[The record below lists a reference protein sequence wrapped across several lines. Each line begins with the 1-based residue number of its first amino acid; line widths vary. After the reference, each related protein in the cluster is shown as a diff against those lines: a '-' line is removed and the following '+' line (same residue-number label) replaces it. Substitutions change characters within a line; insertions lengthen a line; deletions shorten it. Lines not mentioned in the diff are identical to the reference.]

1 MSNSIKFAIIGG
13 LLLIAVII
21 VLIIVSNTKKTNVKK
36 SIDELNVRFNSVKT
50 VPLAFKLSKAQAM
63 AKRNDDTSIKVKEY
77 YQKYED
83 AQKNIDYISSRLED
97 LDDLFASRKYGECNR
112 TIEEI
117 NENLEQSEKEVK
129 DIDKFLEKFSQKEN
143 EQREQSAKL
152 KEEFRDL
159 KLYINRNSNTL
170 SIAFDGIEKKV
181 QNVENLFSTSEEFMY
196 VGDYLSSQDCLEK
209 IQDNIIDIKAS
220 VKKIPDLINDT
231 KGVIPT
237 LVEEVN
243 RQYALLRQRGVY
255 TKHLE
260 VEKKLDEVKNVVSE
274 DIKTLT
280 GGDIGSVKQDNADL
294 KDKLNALLSDMNKEG
309 DAYQKVRTVSD
320 DIALKL
326 NETKGLLNYVRVA
339 YNKDSKRFGIEDLS
353 TYLSEKEENINKCQ
367 ADFIELNQ
375 DVASNDS
382 ASTLLLEKAEVILNK
397 VNEDAT
403 SLMEHKVTF
412 DKNATDEQRAKGQLM
427 KLQVVLNEVEV
438 KVLEYH
444 LPTIADSYSDDLKNG
459 REKIAKIKEQLAMV
473 PIDIDELNTTLD
485 DAIDFIYK
493 FYNNVNNIVG
503 MAIMV
508 ENAIVFGNKYRSTYP
523 EVERDLS
530 KAEFS
535 YLNGEYTKALTMAIS
550 CMEKLFPNSS
560 DNTYLENN

>member
-1 MSNSIKFAIIGG
+1 MSDSIKFAVIGG
-13 LLLIAVII
+13 LLLVAVVI
-21 VLIIVSNTKKTNVKK
+21 VLIIVSNTKKTNAKK
-36 SIDELNVRFNSVKT
+36 SIDEINVRFNSVKT

-63 AKRNDDTSIKVKEY
+63 AKRNDDTSIEVKEY

-97 LDDLFASRKYGECNR
+97 LDDLFASRKYGECSH

-159 KLYINRNSNTL
+159 KLHINRNSNAL
-170 SIAFDGIEKKV
+170 SISFDGIEKKV
-181 QNVENLFSTSEEFMY
+181 QSVENLFSTSEEFMY

-231 KGVIPT
+231 KGVVPT

-280 GGDIGSVKQDNADL
+280 SGDIGNVKQDNADL
-294 KDKLNALLSDMNKEG
+294 KDKLNALLNDMNKEG

-326 NETKGLLNYVRVA
+326 NETKSLLNYVRVA

-353 TYLSEKEENINKCQ
+353 TYLSEKEENINRCQ

-375 DVASNDS
+375 DIASNDT
-382 ASTLLLEKAEVILNK
+382 ASTLLLEKAENILNK

-444 LPTIADSYSDDLKNG
+444 LPTIADSYTDDLKNG

-473 PIDIDELNTTLD
+473 PIDIEELKSSLD

>member
-1 MSNSIKFAIIGG
+1 MSDSIKFAVIGG
-13 LLLIAVII
+13 LLLVAVII

-36 SIDELNVRFNSVKT
+36 SIDEINVRFNSVKT

-63 AKRNDDTSIKVKEY
+63 AKRNDDTSIEVKEY

-97 LDDLFASRKYGECNR
+97 LDDLFASRKYGECSH

-159 KLYINRNSNTL
+159 KLHINRNSNAL

-231 KGVIPT
+231 KGVVPT

-280 GGDIGSVKQDNADL
+280 SGDIGNVKQDNADL
-294 KDKLNALLSDMNKEG
+294 KDKLNALLNDMNKEG

-326 NETKGLLNYVRVA
+326 NETKGLLNYVKVA

-353 TYLSEKEENINKCQ
+353 TYLSEKEENINRCQ

-375 DVASNDS
+375 DIASNDT
-382 ASTLLLEKAEVILNK
+382 AGTLLLEKAENILNK

-444 LPTIADSYSDDLKNG
+444 LPTIADSYTDDLKNG

-473 PIDIDELNTTLD
+473 PIDIEELNSSLD

>member
-1 MSNSIKFAIIGG
+1 MSNNVKFAIIGG
-13 LLLIAVII
+13 LLLVAVII

-63 AKRNDDTSIKVKEY
+63 AKRNDDTSIEVKEY

-83 AQKNIDYISSRLED
+83 AQRNIDYINSRLED
-97 LDDLFASRKYGECNR
+97 LDDLFASRKYGECNQ

-117 NENLEQSEKEVK
+117 NDNLELSEKEVK

-152 KEEFRDL
+152 KEEFREL
-159 KLYINRNSNTL
+159 KLYINKNSNTL
-170 SIAFDGIEKKV
+170 SIAFDGIEKKI

-220 VKKIPDLINDT
+220 AKKIPELINDT

-237 LVEEVN
+237 LIEEVN

-260 VEKKLDEVKNVVSE
+260 VEKKLNEVQNVVSE
-274 DIKTLT
+274 DIKILT
-280 GGDIGSVKQDNADL
+280 TGDIGNVKQDNADS
-294 KDKLNALLSDMNKEG
+294 KDKLNTLLNKLNNES

-320 DIALKL
+320 NIALKL
-326 NETKGLLNYVRVA
+326 NETKGLLNYVKVA

-353 TYLSEKEENINKCQ
+353 TYLSEKEENVNKFQ

-375 DVASNDS
+375 DIASNDS
-382 ASTLLLEKAEVILNK
+382 ASTLLLEKGEDILSK
-397 VNEDAT
+397 VNADAT

-444 LPTIADSYSDDLKNG
+444 LPTIADSYIDDLKIG
-459 REKIAKIKEQLAMV
+459 REKIAEIKEQLAKV
-473 PIDIDELNTTLD
+473 PIDIEQLNKSLD
-485 DAIDFIYK
+485 NAIDFIYK

-550 CMEKLFPNSS
+550 CMEKLFPNSN
-560 DNTYLENN
+560 DNAYLENN

>member
-1 MSNSIKFAIIGG
+1 MSNNVKFAIIGG
-13 LLLIAVII
+13 LLLVAVII

-63 AKRNDDTSIKVKEY
+63 AKRNDDTSIEVKEY

-83 AQKNIDYISSRLED
+83 AQRNIDYINSRLED
-97 LDDLFASRKYGECNR
+97 LDDLFASRKYGECNQ

-117 NENLEQSEKEVK
+117 NDNLELSEKEVK

-152 KEEFRDL
+152 KEEFREL
-159 KLYINRNSNTL
+159 KLYINKNSNTL
-170 SIAFDGIEKKV
+170 SIAFDGIEKKI

-220 VKKIPDLINDT
+220 AKKIPELINDT

-237 LVEEVN
+237 LIEEVN

-260 VEKKLDEVKNVVSE
+260 VEKKLNEVQNVVSE
-274 DIKTLT
+274 DIKILT
-280 GGDIGSVKQDNADL
+280 TGDIGNVKQDNADS
-294 KDKLNALLSDMNKEG
+294 KDKLNTLLNKLNNES

-320 DIALKL
+320 NIALKL
-326 NETKGLLNYVRVA
+326 NETKGLLNYVKVA

-353 TYLSEKEENINKCQ
+353 TYLSEKEENVNKFQ

-375 DVASNDS
+375 DIASNDS
-382 ASTLLLEKAEVILNK
+382 ASTLLLEKGEDILSK
-397 VNEDAT
+397 VNADAT

-444 LPTIADSYSDDLKNG
+444 LPTIADSYIDDLKIG
-459 REKIAKIKEQLAMV
+459 REKIAEIKEQLAKV
-473 PIDIDELNTTLD
+473 PIDIEQLNKSLD
-485 DAIDFIYK
+485 NAIDFIYK

>member
-1 MSNSIKFAIIGG
+1 MSNNVKFAIIGG
-13 LLLIAVII
+13 LLLVAVVI

-63 AKRNDDTSIKVKEY
+63 AKRNDDTSTEIKQY

-83 AQKNIDYISSRLED
+83 AQRNIDYINSRLED
-97 LDDLFASRKYGECNR
+97 LDDLFASRKYSECNQ

-117 NENLEQSEKEVK
+117 IDNLELSEKEVK

-152 KEEFRDL
+152 KEEFREL
-159 KLYINRNSNTL
+159 KLYINKNSNTL
-170 SIAFDGIEKKV
+170 SIAFDGIEKKI

-220 VKKIPDLINDT
+220 VKKIPELINDT

-237 LVEEVN
+237 LIEEVN

-260 VEKKLDEVKNVVSE
+260 VEKKLNEVKNVVSE
-274 DIKTLT
+274 DIKILT
-280 GGDIGSVKQDNADL
+280 TGDIGDVKQDNADS
-294 KDKLNALLSDMNKEG
+294 KDKLNTLLNKLNNES

-320 DIALKL
+320 SIALKL
-326 NETKGLLNYVRVA
+326 NETKGLLNYVKVA

-353 TYLSEKEENINKCQ
+353 TYLSEKEENVNKFQ

-375 DVASNDS
+375 DIASNDS
-382 ASTLLLEKAEVILNK
+382 ASTLLLEKGEDILSK
-397 VNEDAT
+397 VNADAT

-444 LPTIADSYSDDLKNG
+444 LPTIADSYIDDLKIG
-459 REKIAKIKEQLAMV
+459 REKIAEIKEQLAKV
-473 PIDIDELNTTLD
+473 PIDIEQLNKSLD

-560 DNTYLENN
+560 DNAYLENN

>member
-1 MSNSIKFAIIGG
+1 MSNNVKFAVIGG
-13 LLLIAVII
+13 LLLLAVII
-21 VLIIVSNTKKTNVKK
+21 VVIIVSNTKKTNIKK
-36 SIDELNVRFNSVKT
+36 SIDELNIRFNSVKT

-63 AKRNDDTSIKVKEY
+63 AKRNDDTSSEVKQY
-77 YQKYED
+77 YQKYEE
-83 AQKNIDYISSRLED
+83 AQKNIDYISSLLEE
-97 LDDLFASRKYGECNR
+97 LEDLFASRKYNDCKQ
-112 TIEEI
+112 TIDDI

-143 EQREQSAKL
+143 EQREHSAKL
-152 KEEFRDL
+152 KEEFREL
-159 KLYINRNSNTL
+159 KLYINNNSNSL
-170 SIAFDGIEKKV
+170 SIAFEGIEKKV

-220 VKKIPDLINDT
+220 VKKIPALINDT

-237 LVEEVN
+237 LVDEVN

-260 VEKKLDEVKNVVSE
+260 IEKKLDEVNGMVSE
-274 DIKTLT
+274 DIKVLT
-280 GGDIGSVKQDNADL
+280 SGDIGNVKQDNVEI
-294 KDKLNALLSDMNKEG
+294 KDKLNALLENLNNESE
-309 DAYQKVRTVSD
+309 AYNNVRTVSD
-320 DIALKL
+320 DIASKL
-326 NETKGLLNYVRVA
+326 NETKSLLNYVNVA
-339 YNKDSKRFGIEDLS
+339 YKKDSKRFGIQDLS
-353 TYLSEKEENINKCQ
+353 SYLSEKEENINKCQ

-375 DVASNDS
+375 DIASNDS
-382 ASTLLLEKAEVILNK
+382 ASSVLLKRANTIFDS
-397 VNEDAT
+397 VNDDAT
-403 SLMEHKVTF
+403 SLMEHKIAF

-444 LPTIADSYSDDLKNG
+444 LPAIADSYTDDLKNG
-459 REKIAKIKEQLAMV
+459 REKIGKIKEQLAMV
-473 PIDIDELNTTLD
+473 PIDIEELNKTLD

-535 YLNGEYTKALTMAIS
+535 YINGEYTKALTMAIS

>member
-1 MSNSIKFAIIGG
+1 MSNNVKFAIIGG

-63 AKRNDDTSIKVKEY
+63 AKRNDDTSTEVKEY

-83 AQKNIDYISSRLED
+83 AQRNIDYISSRLES
-97 LDDLFASRKYGECNR
+97 LDDLFASKKYAECNR
-112 TIEEI
+112 AIEEI
-117 NENLEQSEKEVK
+117 NENLEESEKEVK

-152 KEEFRDL
+152 KEEFREL
-159 KLYINRNSNTL
+159 KLYINKNSNTL
-170 SIAFDGIEKKV
+170 SIAYDGIEKKV
-181 QNVENLFSTSEEFMY
+181 LNVEDLFSTSEEFMY
-196 VGDYLSSQDCLEK
+196 VSDYLSSQDCLEK
-209 IQDNIIDIKAS
+209 IQDNIIDINACA
-220 VKKIPDLINDT
+220 KKIPELINDT

-243 RQYALLRQRGVY
+243 RQYALLRQRGIY

-260 VEKKLDEVKNVVSE
+260 VEKKLSEVSSVVSE
-274 DIKTLT
+274 DIKILT
-280 GGDIGSVKQDNADL
+280 SGDIGNVKQDNEDL
-294 KDKLNALLSDMNKEG
+294 KDKLNTLLTDLNNES

-326 NETKGLLNYVRVA
+326 NETKNLLNYVKVA

-353 TYLSEKEENINKCQ
+353 TYLSEKEENVNKFK

-375 DVASNDS
+375 DIASNDS
-382 ASTLLLEKAEVILNK
+382 PSTSLLEKGEAILNK
-397 VNEDAT
+397 VNEDAS

-444 LPTIADSYSDDLKNG
+444 LPTIADSYTNDLKVG
-459 REKIAKIKEQLAMV
+459 REKIGKIKEQLALV
-473 PIDIDELNTTLD
+473 PLDIEQLNAALD

-560 DNTYLENN
+560 DKAYLENN